1 MSSTEFSCLPLIRQV
16 IAEFSDVD
24 SANLTPDVELET
36 LGIDSLTLA
45 EMLFAL
51 EDQLGVSMA
60 EPTERPRRVGDLMK
74 LVEPYSDLIRA
85 KAATA

>member
-51 EDQLGVSMA
+51 EDQLGVPMA
-60 EPTERPRRVGDLMK
+60 EPTERPRRVADLMK
-74 LVEPYSDLIRA
+74 LIEPYSDLIRA